1 MPLLLLVFVMP
12 PVMLPMLS
20 FVPPMLIP
28 LLLVAIAFLVVRVAL
43 VVDVAAGLALVAP
56 DDSVVNAVFFLPM
69 PLPSMYVV
77 VDAIVV
83 VGDVVA

>member
-1 MPLLLLVFVMP
+1 MP